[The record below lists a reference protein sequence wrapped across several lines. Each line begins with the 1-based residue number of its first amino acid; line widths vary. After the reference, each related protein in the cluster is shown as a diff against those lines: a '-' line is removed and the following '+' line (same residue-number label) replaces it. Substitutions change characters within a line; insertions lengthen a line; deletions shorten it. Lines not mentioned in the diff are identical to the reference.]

1 VALYAQI
8 EPSMKKIGQQ
18 KILLAVLVSSFL
30 FLSSYVHYAKYT
42 SWESNFF
49 RSFYD
54 MPLAWKNTMLIISM
68 SASVWMVI
76 LVIACLYTRQ
86 KIKLARFMAG
96 LALVTFGI
104 TELLK
109 ILIARPRP
117 YIGLN
122 SVISRGG
129 TVAGMGFPSGHT
141 TIATVI
147 GLSLSFLLP
156 KNIRWLVFV
165 WIGMVGVSRMYLGVH
180 APLDIVGGV
189 MLGTIIVL
197 IAKITRPKY
206 FA

>member
-1 VALYAQI
+1 MALYAQI

-109 ILIARPRP
+109 NLVARPRP
-117 YIGLN
+117 YIALN
-122 SVISRGG
+122 NVASRD
-129 TVAGMGFPSGHT
+129 VMALGMGYPSGHT
-141 TIATVI
+141 AIVTMI

-156 KNIRWLVFV
+156 KNFRWVVFF
-165 WIGMVGVSRMYLGVH
+165 WIGLVGISRMYLGVH
-180 APLDIVGGV
+180 APLDIVGGIL
-189 MLGTIIVL
+189 LGTVVFL
-197 IAKITRPKY
+197 LAKITRPKY
-206 FA
+206 FV